1 MNVADLM
8 TTPVMSCSYDDDA
21 QRAAQ
26 IMWDNDCG
34 ALPVLDEQGHLAG
47 MITDRDICMAA
58 YTRGQALWQIPVSAV
73 MTAHVHRVHESDTLE
88 AAERVMKDARV
99 RRVPVLDGGGKL
111 AGILSMNDLAR
122 NARHASGR
130 AHKADGLSS
139 ESIMQTLAA
148 IREPRGA
155 NGATTRV

>member
-99 RRVPVLDGGGKL
+99 RRVPVLGDFFFFFFFFRCIFTRSVKVL
-111 AGILSMNDLAR
+111 A
-122 NARHASGR
+122 
-130 AHKADGLSS
+130 
-139 ESIMQTLAA
+139 
-148 IREPRGA
+148 PRTA
-155 NGATTRV
+155 N